1 MATTQPIRQKEDISL
16 MKKYFLE
23 KKEYR
28 NYTLITL
35 GVNTPLRISDMLLL
49 TWQDVYI
56 QNKNRWRRHI
66 TVIEQKTGKTSIIAL
81 NKASI
86 RALELL
92 YNDRKPSPTDYIFK
106 SRNTENKPI
115 CRSRAYSIIRT
126 AAEEIGLEDRIR
138 CHSLRKTYGYHAWK
152 NGVPPAVIMEIY
164 NHSSIEITKRYLSI
178 NQDEKDSVTL
188 SLNL

>member
-1 MATTQPIRQKEDISL
+1 MATTQPIKDKEDISL
-16 MKKYFLE
+16 LKKYFLE
-23 KKEYR
+23 RNEIR

-35 GVNTPLRISDMLLL
+35 GINTPLRISDMLLL
-49 TWQDVYI
+49 TWKDVYI
-56 QNKNRWRRHI
+56 DNKSRWRQHI

-81 NKASI
+81 NKAAI
-86 RALELL
+86 KALELL
-92 YNDRKPSPTDYIFK
+92 YKVTKPSPTDFIFK

-126 AAEEIGLEDRIR
+126 AAEEIGLEERIR

-152 NGVPPAVIMEIY
+152 IGVPPAVIMEIY

-178 NQDEKDSVTL
+178 DQDEKDHVTL